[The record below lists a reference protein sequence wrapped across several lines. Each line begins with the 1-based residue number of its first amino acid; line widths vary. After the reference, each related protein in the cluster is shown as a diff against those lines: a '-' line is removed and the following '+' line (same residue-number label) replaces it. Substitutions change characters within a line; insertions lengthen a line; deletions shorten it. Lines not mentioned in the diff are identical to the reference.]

1 MATRKPKAV
10 EAETLPAATSAPAKK
25 PRATKAKAETP
36 VIAATEAPAAKRAK
50 KPTAEPVAAALPAL
64 TPEERYRQV
73 AEAAYYIAEK
83 RGFAPGNPSDDWYQA
98 EAEVDGKT
106 A

>member
-10 EAETLPAATSAPAKK
+10 EAETLPEAAPAPAKK
-25 PRATKAKAETP
+25 PRATKAKAE
-36 VIAATEAPAAKRAK
+36 APAVAAADAPAVKRAK
-50 KPTAEPVAAALPAL
+50 KPKAEPAAAAPLS
-64 TPEERYRQV
+64 PEERYRQI

-98 EAEVDGKT
+98 EAEVDGKAT

>member
-1 MATRKPKAV
+1 MSSARPAGGD
-10 EAETLPAATSAPAKK
+10 ASPPAAAPAVKPAKK
-25 PRATKAKAETP
+25 PK
-36 VIAATEAPAAKRAK
+36 
-50 KPTAEPVAAALPAL
+50 AEPVAVAPI

>member
-1 MATRKPKAV
+1 MERVQEGDPYSSSLSKQIH
-10 EAETLPAATSAPAKK
+10 PAAT
-25 PRATKAKAETP
+25 
-36 VIAATEAPAAKRAK
+36 
-50 KPTAEPVAAALPAL
+50 PAL

>member
-10 EAETLPAATSAPAKK
+10 EADIIPLPTAVPAKK
-25 PRATKAKAETP
+25 PRSAKAAIVAGADAPAVKPTRKP
-36 VIAATEAPAAKRAK
+36 KAAPAA
-50 KPTAEPVAAALPAL
+50 TPAL

>member
-10 EAETLPAATSAPAKK
+10 EAESLPVAAPAPAKK
-25 PRATKAKAETP
+25 PRSTKPKADAP
-36 VIAATEAPAAKRAK
+36 VVVPAEAPAVKRAS
-50 KPTAEPVAAALPAL
+50 KPKAAAAATPAL

-106 A
+106 AG